1 MDMGMDMGGFRISDT
16 GPVAVDM
23 STSDGSV
30 ALWISDSSEGNV
42 SAEDGLM
49 PIFLRSSE
57 YHNFAIGLLRK

>member
-30 ALWISDSSEGNV
+30 ALWTSDSTEGAVSSED
-42 SAEDGLM
+42 SLIAF
-49 PIFLRSSE
+49 ILRS
-57 YHNFAIGLLRK
+57 